1 MMFVVD
7 SIGMLYNFYNNKKI
21 EIRVNDFLFMISD
34 NLMQFY
40 VYQADDVYEVE
51 NIFLDNNNQLCV
63 SVLSESFVINTDSS
77 YVLNVWQKFFGKK
90 FVLDIKDNE
99 TCFDIVISQWGV
111 ENVRIYQNSL
121 ANGDYFIDFLFDN
134 NGYDIL
140 TYRPFT
146 KNRVKKVLFFENKWV
161 VLLDDDSEVE
171 IKVDLSDFMLLLL
184 KESLMIKCD

>member
-1 MMFVVD
+1 MFVVD

-99 TCFDIVISQWGV
+99 TCFDVVISQRGV

>member
-1 MMFVVD
+1 MFVVD

>member
-1 MMFVVD
+1 MFVVD

-99 TCFDIVISQWGV
+99 TCFDVVISQWGV

>member
-1 MMFVVD
+1 M
-7 SIGMLYNFYNNKKI
+7 
-21 EIRVNDFLFMISD
+21 NDFLFMISD